1 MQRQRQRWCLEGTAT
16 RPVSGVRGSEGD
28 KVVGG
33 PGRGHVGPAS
43 IDEESGFGFMWG
55 EGLIQESDMT

>member
-1 MQRQRQRWCLEGTAT
+1 M
-16 RPVSGVRGSEGD
+16 SGVRGSEGD

-43 IDEESGFGFMWG
+43 RDEESGFGFMWG